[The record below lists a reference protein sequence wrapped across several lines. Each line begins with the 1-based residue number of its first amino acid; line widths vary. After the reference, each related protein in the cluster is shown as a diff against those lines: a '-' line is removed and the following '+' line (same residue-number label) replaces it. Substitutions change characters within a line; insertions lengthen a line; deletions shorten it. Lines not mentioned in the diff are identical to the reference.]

1 MIPWIRLIVIVLSRR
16 FSLRSFQLE
25 TAERNRRISEHET
38 DVKIQTETMQMLTK
52 YGYYDSKGPKL
63 QTLDI
68 KNEKQSNKDQNS
80 ESESEENGT

>member
-1 MIPWIRLIVIVLSRR
+1 MADAFKFLSSVILNFHFR
-16 FSLRSFQLE
+16 E

>member
-1 MIPWIRLIVIVLSRR
+1 VADAFKFLNSIILNFHFR
-16 FSLRSFQLE
+16 E

-68 KNEKQSNKDQNS
+68 KNEKRSNKDRNS